1 MCSLEDPLNFF
12 IQYLPPYPSC
22 LFSMLLNY
30 NIADIQKPDGICSVT
45 FIVNEN
51 WGFFVHPSIFSI
63 KHGRSA

>member
-22 LFSMLLNY
+22 LFSMLLIY
-30 NIADIQKPDGICSVT
+30 DDADIQKPDGICSVT

-51 WGFFVHPSIFSI
+51 
-63 KHGRSA
+63 